1 MRIENFGMT
10 VLKNA
15 DQMVGEGADR
25 LFTSF
30 EFEHA
35 SRNSHSIWPE
45 LVSLQGFG
53 ESQRI
58 LSGDTLSYDG
68 GETPPRT

>member
-1 MRIENFGMT
+1 MT
-10 VLKNA
+10 GLKIHP
-15 DQMVGEGADR
+15 QMVGKGVDR

-53 ESQRI
+53 ESHRI